1 MKTKQQL
8 RIGQKMSSIN
18 SSASPVL
25 IQEQIEL
32 FAKMVKKSPTQENRE
47 GLKFYQDWLAELT

>member
-8 RIGQKMSSIN
+8 RIGEKMSSIN
-18 SSASPVL
+18 SSASLVL
-25 IQEQIEL
+25 IQEQIEF

-47 GLKFYQDWLAELT
+47 SLKFYQDWLADLT